1 MTCKLR
7 DQHERKQS
15 ETKDFCR
22 FLSQSL
28 MLCDVLCNLFSSS
41 RFVQLEQFKAQ
52 LNEKTPQG
60 IDASAAFGMISSG
73 V

>member
-1 MTCKLR
+1 M
-7 DQHERKQS
+7 
-15 ETKDFCR
+15 F
-22 FLSQSL
+22 
-28 MLCDVLCNLFSSS
+28 CDVLCNLFSSS